1 MSRETRN
8 IGVPVNPPPST
19 CKDIKCPFHGHLKV
33 RGVLLVGRVLKR
45 LMKNSV
51 VIEREYVQF
60 IKKYKR
66 YERRRTRIPA
76 HLPPCIDASVNDTVR
91 VAECRPISK
100 TISFVVIERLTR
112 GEST

>member
-19 CKDIKCPFHGHLKV
+19 CKDINCPFHGHLKV